1 MQPSKEMLLKKIYV
15 SCYIFLY
22 NKFYTVIYF
31 RNKNFSSLFSLY
43 ILKKTLVSLERI
55 ILDEFYFTNVYIKIH
70 ESRFLL
76 NYTIT

>member
-31 RNKNFSSLFSLY
+31 RNKNFLSLFS
-43 ILKKTLVSLERI
+43 
-55 ILDEFYFTNVYIKIH
+55 VYIKKNLGI
-70 ESRFLL
+70 SRE
-76 NYTIT
+76 NNS